1 MKNGGHVL
9 NDIVLVWC
17 CSMQCFDK

>member
-1 MKNGGHVL
+1 MKNDGHVL
-9 NDIVLVWC
+9 NDIVLVCC